1 MCRRRIPRFTT
12 GSPRPSAPATA
23 TGDAWWR
30 CRKSW
35 STRSME
41 PERSV
46 DDALESARRRVEA
59 AAERT
64 CHMARDRDREDLVAR
79 LQTEL
84 GRPEGEG
91 TTVVVAGEIKRGK
104 SSLINGLL
112 DVEEISPVAL
122 DVATSAHIVLRH
134 GPSAGA
140 RLRGGQE
147 PRAREV
153 PIEELADWATA
164 SGSCSGGVRAVD
176 VTLDHPL
183 LADGLVLID
192 TPGVG
197 GLDAA
202 HAEVTEAA
210 LLEADALLFVVDAD
224 APMSGPER
232 RFLERVSERLDSVIF
247 ALTKVDKWPGRWE
260 GILER
265 NRQELARL
273 SPRYRDCVWLPVS
286 SKDREEARA
295 ARGDDPDWARYMRRA
310 QRLHGARRRAAR
322 GSR

>member
-1 MCRRRIPRFTT
+1 M
-12 GSPRPSAPATA
+12 
-23 TGDAWWR
+23 
-30 CRKSW
+30 
-35 STRSME
+35 
-41 PERSV
+41 
-46 DDALESARRRVEA
+46 
-59 AAERT
+59 
-64 CHMARDRDREDLVAR
+64 
-79 LQTEL
+79 
-84 GRPEGEG
+84 
-91 TTVVVAGEIKRGK
+91 
-104 SSLINGLL
+104 
-112 DVEEISPVAL
+112 
-122 DVATSAHIVLRH
+122 
-134 GPSAGA
+134 
-140 RLRGGQE
+140 
-147 PRAREV
+147 

-295 ARGDDPDWARYMRRA
+295 ARGDDPESARYMDERSGFTALEAALREVLAEARTLGLRNRVQLCRA
-310 QRLHGARRRAAR
+310 TVDSLYTATDQAVAADPEPEVERQLDEAREKHLAFKEECRTTRGGWARDLHRQLETLRRRISKEYTQEMSGLRRHYWAR
-322 GSR
+322 KLSLSPGKRLRT